1 MWVNYKGYTF
11 SADIFSLGCIMA
23 FQCNKGKHLFSM
35 ARTIPELVQKMQRGL
50 PQGAIR
56 GYSSELVGLVGRM
69 IHPDHH
75 QRPSAKEI
83 LAECTNLRIFK
94 FKVPLLF

>member
-11 SADIFSLGCIMA
+11 SADIWSLGCIMA
-23 FQCNKGKHLFSM
+23 FNCNKGNHLLSM
-35 ARTIPELVQKMQRGL
+35 ARTIPELVQKMQRGV
-50 PQGAIR
+50 PQGAIQD
-56 GYSSELVGLVGRM
+56 YSSDLFGRM
-69 IHPDHH
+69 LHPDHH
-75 QRPSAKEI
+75 RRPSAEEI